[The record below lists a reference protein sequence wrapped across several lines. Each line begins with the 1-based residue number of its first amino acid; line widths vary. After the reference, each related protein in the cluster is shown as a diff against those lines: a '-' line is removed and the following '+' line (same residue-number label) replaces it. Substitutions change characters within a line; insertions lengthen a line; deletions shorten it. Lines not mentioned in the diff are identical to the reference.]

1 MGNVKISTGL
11 ANALARGDSLK
22 ALLTDYVLQIFSGS
36 VPNSADD
43 AETGTLLVTI
53 TTDGNSWSAS
63 TKQVSTFDITD
74 IGDNGDTL
82 TVTISPVNPSGSNE
96 IIQYTKSASESTK
109 LEVAQAVASLINS
122 NSVLTR
128 AMACNNG
135 SNAAVIVESKYAG
148 DSFSM
153 TAVASGNLTVGSV
166 SDLVANS
173 RGNGLHF
180 EGAQGVADGILQK
193 ADDTWKGTVVASGTA
208 SYFRL
213 KANGDAGGQDAAGT
227 YKRIQGTVGT
237 LSDSPLQLSGSSTL
251 TQDTTITIGSFSI
264 QVPLANA

>member
-11 ANALARGDSLK
+11 AKALAVGDNLK
-22 ALLTDYVLQIFSGS
+22 SLLTDCVLQIFSGS

-63 TKQVSTFDITD
+63 EKQVFSFSVTAV
-74 IGDNGDTL
+74 GDNGDTL

-96 IIQYTKSASESTK
+96 VIQYTKSASETTVN
-109 LEVAQAVASLINS
+109 EVAKAVVDLINS
-122 NSVLTR
+122 NSDLTR
-128 AMACNNG
+128 AVVG
-135 SNAAVIVESKYAG
+135 SNGEVILQSRYAG
-148 DSFSM
+148 DSFSV
-153 TAVASGNLTVGSV
+153 TAVGSGSLTVSAV
-166 SDLVANS
+166 FELVANV

-180 EGAQGVADGILQK
+180 ESPQNIDAGVLQK
-193 ADDTWKGTVVASGTA
+193 TDETWKGTVAASGTA

-213 KANGDAGGQDAAGT
+213 KSNGDAGGQDSSGE
-227 YKRIQGTVGT
+227 YKRVQGTVGT

-264 QVPLANA
+264 QVPLANV